1 MSCPEAEI
9 KKVFS
14 PIGNQYLDSR
24 DIVERLNYLENLP
37 KEEVQEEEE
46 YPDEYKELFDLREDI
61 GKENFDFGIT
71 FIEVD
76 YWEEYAEEL
85 AYDVGLADRNNTTF
99 NWYIDWEKWAEA
111 LSQDYSSVNLGS
123 YEYYYQY

>member
-1 MSCPEAEI
+1 MSSPEAEI

-46 YPDEYKELFDLREDI
+46 YPDEYKELFDLREEI
-61 GKENFDFGIT
+61 GKKYFDFGIT

>member
-1 MSCPEAEI
+1 MSSPKAEI

-24 DIVERLNYLENLP
+24 DITERLNYLENLP

-46 YPDEYKELFDLREDI
+46 YPDEYKELFDLREEI
-61 GKENFDFGIT
+61 GDQLFDFGIT

-76 YWEEYAEEL
+76 YWEEYAEEY
-85 AYDVGLADRNNTTF
+85 AYDAGFADRNNTTF
-99 NWYIDWEKWAEA
+99 NWFVDWEKWAEA

>member
-1 MSCPEAEI
+1 MSSPEAEI

-46 YPDEYKELFDLREDI
+46 YPDEYKELFDLREEI